1 MKNKLFLVMAIVLIS
16 TLVLSACGQQATPT
30 QPAAATEAPAP
41 AGEKPIMAISL
52 MTLDWPMMVSIGETM
67 KKTFGDVYDVQVAS
81 AELDPV
87 KQAQQVENFTAMK
100 AKLLFA
106 IPVEASSLV
115 PKLVEARK
123 AGVKVYVAGGDP
135 GNPDAYDSVVELN
148 EWNVGLLEAYMA
160 KQWVDATYPDA
171 ADGSIE
177 TAVLEA
183 TDRPLNVTRTRAIEL
198 ITEPYLKNEKGE
210 YVDLAGKVVAEAD
223 KVANPVYSPKVK
235 IVATAEGKDL
245 ATSQGFTQ
253 NFLTQYPNLK
263 LILAMDS
270 QFGMGASQAMVDE
283 YNKGTGSVIK
293 DLSKVAVF
301 GAGAFSN
308 ERQLIRDS
316 IKNNNSV
323 YRGTIKWGVGNV
335 PVDQD
340 IFAIQSILDGT
351 AQKHIMQP
359 IFMLTPGDNQV
370 LSTALDSDVFKI
382 PDAAPQPVPVN
393 P

>member
-1 MKNKLFLVMAIVLIS
+1 
-16 TLVLSACGQQATPT
+16 
-30 QPAAATEAPAP
+30 
-41 AGEKPIMAISL
+41 
-52 MTLDWPMMVSIGETM
+52 
-67 KKTFGDVYDVQVAS
+67 
-81 AELDPV
+81 
-87 KQAQQVENFTAMK
+87 
-100 AKLLFA
+100 
-106 IPVEASSLV
+106 
-115 PKLVEARK
+115 
-123 AGVKVYVAGGDP
+123 
-135 GNPDAYDSVVELN
+135 
-148 EWNVGLLEAYMA
+148 
-160 KQWVDATYPDA
+160 
-171 ADGSIE
+171 
-177 TAVLEA
+177 
-183 TDRPLNVTRTRAIEL
+183 
-198 ITEPYLKNEKGE
+198 
-210 YVDLAGKVVAEAD
+210 
-223 KVANPVYSPKVK
+223 
-235 IVATAEGKDL
+235 
-245 ATSQGFTQ
+245 
-253 NFLTQYPNLK
+253 
-263 LILAMDS
+263 
-270 QFGMGASQAMVDE
+270 VDE

-308 ERQLIRDS
+308 ERQLILDS